1 MANKLKKREKGRG
14 LRFWAWQTMG
24 VSTAA
29 NFIVIGFV
37 TIYCTNALH
46 LDPALV
52 GVLLMASKIVD
63 AVTDLFA
70 GYIVD
75 KTNTKWG
82 KGRPYEWAIIG
93 VWLCT
98 WLMFS
103 APAAASTVV
112 KSIWVLAM
120 YIFVN
125 AIFSTLLN
133 ASGNPYMIRAIGSNE
148 ERIEIAS
155 FGGIVVM
162 IASIVI
168 NITFPIAM
176 SRIATS
182 PAGWS
187 RMIALFAVPLGLIG
201 ILRFFLVKETIK
213 VDDVGEERVKFAD
226 VITVLKKNPYVY
238 MIAALQLVYSLVNGT
253 GVMSYFYTY
262 VVGNVE
268 IMGIVNSVVVI
279 VLPVLFFFPL
289 IMKKIPMGKL
299 VQIGCVVYAVG
310 AAMTF
315 LAIGNIPI
323 LVAAAIIMGVGVLP
337 ITYLMNLLMLD
348 CGTYNSWK
356 GYKRMDGTIGA
367 IKGFA
372 GKLGSA
378 FGSGLLG
385 WLLSAAAFDPDATVQ
400 NSGTLFAIRSVQGL
414 IPAILFVGL
423 AIMMCFYKLDKLM
436 PQIKADLEERNISI
450 DN

>member
-24 VSTAA
+24 VSSAA

-37 TIYCTNALH
+37 TIYCTNMLH

-103 APAAASTVV
+103 APAEASTVV
-112 KSIWVLAM
+112 KSIWVLSM

-162 IASIVI
+162 IASIII

-201 ILRFFLVKETIK
+201 ILRFFLVKETVK
-213 VDDVGEERVKFAD
+213 VDEVGEERVKFAD

-238 MIAALQLVYSLVNGT
+238 MIAALQLIYSLVNGT

-299 VQIGCVVYAVG
+299 VQIGCAVYAVG
-310 AAMTF
+310 ALLTF
-315 LAIGNIPI
+315 IAIGNVPLLI
-323 LVAAAIIMGVGVLP
+323 VAAVICGIGVLP

-385 WLLSAAAFDPDATVQ
+385 WMLSAAAFDPDAAVQ
-400 NSGTLFAIRSVQGL
+400 NAGTLFAIRSVQAL
-414 IPAILFVGL
+414 IPAILFAGL
-423 AIMMCFYKLDKLM
+423 AIMMAFYKLDKLM

>member
-1 MANKLKKREKGRG
+1 MAELVKKNKKGRG
-14 LRFWAWQTMG
+14 LRFWAWQTGG

-29 NFIVIGFV
+29 NFIVVGFV
-37 TIYCTNALH
+37 TIYCTNSLH

-63 AVTDLFA
+63 AFTDLFA
-70 GYIVD
+70 GYLVD

-82 KGRPYEWAIIG
+82 KGRPYEWAIVG
-93 VWLCT
+93 LWLCT

-103 APAAASTVV
+103 APAEASVFV
-112 KSIWVLAM
+112 KSAWVLLM

-125 AIFSTLLN
+125 AVFTTLTA
-133 ASGNPYMIRAIGSNE
+133 ASINPYMIRAIPSEE
-148 ERIEIAS
+148 ERIQVAS

-162 IASIVI
+162 IASIAI
-168 NITFPIAM
+168 NILFPIAM

-187 RMIALFAVPLGLIG
+187 KAIALFAVPLAVIG
-201 ILRFFLVKETIK
+201 MLRFFLVKETVK
-213 VDDVGEERVKFAD
+213 VENDGQERVKFSD

-238 MIAALQLVYSLVNGT
+238 MIAILQLVYSLVNGT

-268 IMGIVNSVVVI
+268 IMGLVNSAVVI

-299 VQIGCVVYAVG
+299 VQIGCAVYAVG
-310 AAMTF
+310 AFLTF
-315 LAIGNIPI
+315 IAIGNIPT
-323 LVAAAIIMGVGVLP
+323 LVAAAIIMGIGVLP

-372 GKLGSA
+372 GKVGSA

-385 WLLSAAAFDPDATVQ
+385 WLLAASGFDGQAATQ
-400 NSGTLFAIRSVQGL
+400 SETALFAIRSVQGL
-414 IPAILFVGL
+414 IPAILFVAL
-423 AIMMCFYKLDKLM
+423 TIMMCFYKLDKLM
-436 PQIKADLEERNISI
+436 PQIKTDLEARNISI